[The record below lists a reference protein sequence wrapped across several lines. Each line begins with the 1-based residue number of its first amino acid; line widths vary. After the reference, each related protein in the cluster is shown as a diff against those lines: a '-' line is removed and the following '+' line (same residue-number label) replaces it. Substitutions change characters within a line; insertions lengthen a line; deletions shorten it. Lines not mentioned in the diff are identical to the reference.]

1 MGDIAF
7 MQLASIFVRFGA
19 KGYIDDAM
27 KALKIAS
34 GIDSEDVACK
44 IVLF

>member
-7 MQLASIFVRFGA
+7 MQLASIFVKFGA

-34 GIDSEDVACK
+34 GIDSEDVTCRSA
-44 IVLF
+44 LF